1 MFWTMK
7 DNQDK
12 HIIFMYLNS
21 YLYLYMLTFIC
32 LYYYIILLLHYI
44 ALKRS
49 VLANDNMRPRREL
62 DLIVVVKLVVCRWKY
77 VEHVRWLG
85 ERAVETI
92 DQLLD
97 VLDVS
102 RR

>member
-1 MFWTMK
+1 M
-7 DNQDK
+7 
-12 HIIFMYLNS
+12 
-21 YLYLYMLTFIC
+21 C
-32 LYYYIILLLHYI
+32 LLLLHYV

-49 VLANDNMRPRREL
+49 VFAYDDMRPGCQV